1 MSGAI
6 LNRRWAR
13 TTEMWTMAHLLVL
26 LCGLTSHMTEFK
38 TLTTRMVTLW
48 RASGKKFLVAY
59 LKETVRMVIA
69 FLNHSLYTLPKGG
82 TEARKDRRG
91 LPTIVPGKLRHHI
104 RLARDEGVW
113 YSVLVTRAVLTIL
126 SFYRVMSY
134 STKPSLKSITD
145 SFGGVDPLFP
155 SGELGVVLTLFP
167 KVSLGKPTLFISE
180 SAGPN
185 GPKATWFS
193 AIDAISFLY
202 NPRQWAAWTVFAFRT
217 NRFALWGWFL
227 SIQMMSLPFLPLIGV
242 LIRGRL
248 GSLAALKEGAGKVRI
263 VAITDWWTQV
273 LFRPLHDGL
282 FSMLRLIPQDG
293 THDQWKPVE
302 EWVIPRLRLG
312 LPCFSF
318 DLSSATD
325 RLPVAAQKQ
334 ILTHL
339 FGKVFAWAWCVLLDR
354 DWWFQGK
361 PIRYAVGQP
370 MGAYSSWAMLAVM
383 HHVVV
388 QMAAMRSGWVGW
400 FPFYAIVGDD
410 IVIADKGVAEHYLTL
425 MRTFGVSISLHKSIV
440 SESGLLEF
448 AKRWFSG
455 TRGELSALGP
465 GLLLATVRNIY
476 FLPILIVQMYH
487 RGWLIFPEHVER
499 FISFAKKFRNNISGS
514 TLTLMIATV
523 LGPSGLLGSQKGQVT
538 ACAEL
543 WFTRLTGMP
552 LESAYPLV
560 DLASSLAFG
569 WMWKTK
575 ARATVTELRYFL
587 LNWFKWPV
595 LRFRMRAVA
604 GILSIPVVLVSPAFW
619 IYFGTLLRAVWL
631 RNAHLDQ
638 ILEDFHSGALQE
650 RYDAATPETFKLDL
664 PDQPTPL
671 VSINWK
677 QRKVLTDQFKM
688 MEDLQKKIVELLARE
703 AAQADPTAMVVYSDK
718 VEQFRHGESITST
731 DQGLTSPL
739 KPRG

>member
-1 MSGAI
+1 MTINLNFKSLKEMSGAI

-13 TTEMWTMAHLLVL
+13 TTEMWTMTYLLIL
-26 LCGLTSHMTEFK
+26 LCGVTSHTKEYK
-38 TLTTRMVTLW
+38 LLTTRMVTLW
-48 RASGKKFLVAY
+48 RKSGKKFLVLY

-69 FLNHSLYTLPKGG
+69 FLNYSHYTLPKGG
-82 TEARKDRRG
+82 TEAKKDRRG
-91 LPTIVPGKLRHHI
+91 LPLIVPGVLRHQI
-104 RLARDEGVW
+104 RLARDEGGW
-113 YSVLVTRAVLTIL
+113 QSIIHTRIVLTVL
-126 SFYRVMSY
+126 SFYRVMAFSA
-134 STKPSLKSITD
+134 KPDLASITD
-145 SFGGVDPLFP
+145 SFSGIAPLF
-155 SGELGVVLTLFP
+155 SLGELDKVLSLFP
-167 KVSLGKPTLFISE
+167 KVQLGSPTLFISE

-193 AIDAISFLY
+193 FVDAVSFLY
-202 NPRQWAAWTVFAFRT
+202 NPRQWFAWTVFALRT
-217 NRFALWGWFL
+217 KRVALWGWFL
-227 SIQMMSLPFLPLIGV
+227 CIQFVSLPFLPLIGV

-282 FSMLRLIPQDG
+282 FTMLKLIPQDG
-293 THDQWKPVE
+293 THDQWKPVQ
-302 EWVIPRLRLG
+302 EWVIPRIRLG
-312 LPCFSF
+312 SPCFSF

-339 FGKVFAWAWCVLLDR
+339 FGKVFAWAWSVLLDR

-383 HHVVV
+383 HHIVV

-400 FPFYAIVGDD
+400 FPYYAVVGDD
-410 IVIADKGVAEHYLTL
+410 IVIADAGVAEHYLSI
-425 MRTFGVSISLHKSIV
+425 MRTFGVSISTHKSIV
-440 SESGLLEF
+440 SETGLLEF

-476 FLPILIVQMYH
+476 FLPVLIVQMFQ

-499 FISFAKKFRNNISGS
+499 FIEYAKKIRKNISGT
-514 TLTLMIATV
+514 TLALMIATV
-523 LGPSGLLGSQKGQVT
+523 LGPSGLLGSQSGHVI
-538 ACAEL
+538 ACAKL
-543 WFTRLTGMP
+543 WFTRLTGRS
-552 LESAYPLV
+552 LESSYPIV
-560 DLASSLAFG
+560 DLASSLAFAG
-569 WMWKTK
+569 MWKEK
-575 ARATVTELRYFL
+575 ARAPVTELQYFL

-595 LRFRMRAVA
+595 FRFRMRVVA
-604 GILSIPVVLVSPAFW
+604 GILSIPSILISPAFW
-619 IYFGTLLRAVWL
+619 VYLGTLLRAVWL

-638 ILEDFHSGALQE
+638 ILEDFHSGALQD

-664 PDQPTPL
+664 PEAPAPL

-677 QRKVLTDQFKM
+677 QRKVLSDQFVM
-688 MEDLQKKIVELLARE
+688 MEKLQKKVTELIARE
-703 AAQADPTAMVVYSDK
+703 EASHVSTAL
-718 VEQFRHGESITST
+718 VEYREGTRTS
-731 DQGLTSPL
+731 
-739 KPRG
+739 